1 MNLPSSKQIFQKV
14 IIITVGMLFLYFTAS
29 VEKEEPKG
37 IEKELSV
44 REPMMDETIAGIT
57 RFMND
62 DEATFLTSN
71 NRVLYIAS
79 YRSPHYNETKLIDLI
94 EYLQQQGWTVLPIKQ
109 MTTEQKERIQ
119 SDQKTPVNEN
129 MKVLCKND
137 VTILVSMN
145 NINGKYEYLKDAS
158 TYLTLNFDYRYPCYK
173 RES

>member
-1 MNLPSSKQIFQKV
+1 MNLPPLKQILQKV

-29 VEKEEPKG
+29 VEKEIPKG
-37 IEKELSV
+37 IEKELSA

-62 DEATFLTSN
+62 DEATFLASN
-71 NRVLYIAS
+71 NRVFYKAN

-94 EYLQQQGWTVLPIKQ
+94 EYLQQQGWVVLPINQ
-109 MTTEQKERIQ
+109 ITIEQKELIK
-119 SDQKTPVNEN
+119 SHKETPVNEN

-158 TYLTLNFDYRYPCYK
+158 TYLTLNFDYQYPCYK